1 MLGSQEGLCATSV
14 LWPAKLA
21 GGCRCSACRQQAACG
36 GFWSCLAMA
45 ELSVHPSIP
54 ASTEGPPSVLIGVL
68 EEHNWVLLDAKT
80 GLCFE
85 QVPANSGL
93 LLPRN
98 SSSPGDLTSSILIH
112 RNKTPAARARLR
124 KRNSHRTR
132 GAASVHPCSFAASA
146 IAGCVSGGLEKSP
159 EVGSLG
165 KASKAPDFWLQ
176 QGYVTAEKLFPC
188 SHRLLPAF
196 PHKRTRVP
204 PPAACQS
211 QPALLSFLVLFLF
224 W

>member
-1 MLGSQEGLCATSV
+1 MRTAGCLWGLLELPGRGRAQTS
-14 LWPAKLA
+14 
-21 GGCRCSACRQQAACG
+21 
-36 GFWSCLAMA
+36 
-45 ELSVHPSIP
+45 I
-54 ASTEGPPSVLIGVL
+54 LIGVL
-68 EEHNWVLLDAKT
+68 EEHNWVSLDVKT

-98 SSSPGDLTSSILIH
+98 SFSPGDLASSILIH
-112 RNKTPAARARLR
+112 GNKTPAVRARLR

-132 GAASVHPCSFAASA
+132 GTASVHPHGFTASA
-146 IAGCVSGGLEKSP
+146 ITGCVSGGLEKSP

-165 KASKAPDFWLQ
+165 KASKVPDFWLQ
-176 QGYVTAEKLFPC
+176 QGCVTAENLFPC
-188 SHRLLPAF
+188 SRRLLPAF
-196 PHKRTRVP
+196 PHKRMRVP

-211 QPALLSFLVLFLF
+211 QPALLSFLTLFLF